1 MRVARMR
8 RARGTRLG
16 FTMLEILTAMIIVGI
31 LLTIAIVRLP
41 ITASRSDAGV
51 RIMRAALQAA
61 QRTAI
66 ARQSAVIVGIDE
78 SASRLR
84 IHEDADADGTVD
96 SGERVRTE
104 PLQEGVVLAGP
115 GTGVNGGGGEAVVGT
130 NLRDRDGL
138 PTVTFRRDGSA
149 SSDLEVYLRA
159 RTGEDGSWRAVT
171 VSPGTG
177 RVDAWRLSGTEWRRM
192 RP

>member
-8 RARGTRLG
+8 RARGSRPG
-16 FTMLEILTAMIIVGI
+16 FTMLEVLTAVIIVGI
-31 LLTIAIVRLP
+31 LLTIAISRFPVSA
-41 ITASRSDAGV
+41 TRSDAGV
-51 RIMRAALQAA
+51 RIVRAALQAA
-61 QRTAI
+61 QRSAI
-66 ARQSAVIVGIDE
+66 ARQSAVVVGIDE
-78 SASRLR
+78 AASRLR

-96 SGERVRTE
+96 AAERVRTE
-104 PLQEGVVLAGP
+104 PLQEGVVIAAP
-115 GTGVNGGGGEAVVGT
+115 GAGVNGGGGAAVVGT
-130 NLRDRDGL
+130 NLRERDGL